1 VRTAPLKDSKPF
13 VSKTLHFKAFRLNT
27 LQTKSGPNCFV
38 SKTLHFLKEEDGGMA
53 ASLIEQPGQLGHT
66 ESMALGFDIHATT
79 ASGGRSATLTL
90 PHGAVQTPVFMPV
103 GTAATVKTVQQS
115 TLEHIGADGAGAEI
129 ILANTYHLYL
139 RPGHELIRRM
149 GGLHRFMSWPRP
161 MLTDSG
167 GFQVFSLAKLRKVTP
182 DGVEFRSHLDGSKH
196 FFSPEHSIEVQ
207 IALGADIIMT
217 FDECVE
223 TPATWERTRDSMSL
237 THAWAA
243 RSRDYF
249 EAHKHEVPW
258 ANEPSSNQK
267 CHPERSEAQ
276 SKDPRLHPAH
286 PSQNCHPERGEGS
299 ASPETPQHFT
309 NRTQSLFGIV
319 QGGMYPDLRR
329 ESAERLVEM
338 DFPGYAIG
346 GLAVGE
352 PREVTREMIARTLEI
367 LPKDK
372 PRYVMGVGYP
382 DEIEEYARM
391 GVDMM
396 DCVLPTRAARHG
408 LLFRTP
414 EPGEELSQPAP
425 GHTDPAGFLIPT
437 GSIGIGG
444 IAYDLPAASPSR
456 TAIRMNIKRLEYADD
471 QRPID
476 PTCTCEVCRRYTRAY
491 LRHLF
496 VAKEPLGATLN
507 SIHNLS
513 FYLNTMHCV
522 RTSLQSITQN
532 T

>member
-1 VRTAPLKDSKPF
+1 MG
-13 VSKTLHFKAFRLNT
+13 
-27 LQTKSGPNCFV
+27 LQ
-38 SKTLHFLKEEDGGMA
+38 
-53 ASLIEQPGQLGHT
+53 
-66 ESMALGFDIHATT
+66 FDIHRTT
-79 ASGGRSATLTL
+79 DSGGRHATLAL
-90 PHGAVQTPVFMPV
+90 SHGDVQTPVFMPV

-115 TLEHIGADGAGAEI
+115 TLEHIGSDGAGAEI

-139 RPGHELIRRM
+139 RPGHQLIRRM
-149 GGLHRFMSWPRP
+149 GGVHRFMSWPRP

-223 TPATWERTRDSMSL
+223 TPATWERTRESMSL

-258 ANEPSSNQK
+258 AQHSASEPSSNA
-267 CHPERSEAQ
+267 CHSERSEEPPYFAPPQ
-276 SKDPRLHPAH
+276 NPSPHAPMGAPCLASETWAGPPRD
-286 PSQNCHPERGEGS
+286 
-299 ASPETPQHFT
+299 FT
-309 NRTQSLFGIV
+309 GRTQSLFGIV

-352 PREVTREMIARTLEI
+352 PREVTREMIARTLEV
-367 LPKDK
+367 LPRDK

-414 EPGEELSQPAP
+414 EPGEESTTSLGTENPCPIHAGTIGMS
-425 GHTDPAGFLIPT
+425 GSTD
-437 GSIGIGG
+437 
-444 IAYDLPAASPSR
+444 DLPAATPSR
-456 TAIRMNIKRLEYADD
+456 TAVRMNIKRLEYADD

-513 FYLNTMHCV
+513 FYLNTMHRV
-522 RTSLQSITQN
+522 RNELKLST
-532 T
+532 